1 MDKLITAQWA
11 RETAYNVLSKN
22 IEAEL
27 EECEKKIK
35 EAVSE
40 NKMTTTIYSF
50 GRQMNQKTVQVLE
63 SRGFKVKQHDDQRD
77 GSSLV
82 ISW

>member
-1 MDKLITAQWA
+1 MDTRITAQWA
-11 RETAYNVLSKN
+11 RETADTILSQK
-22 IEAEL
+22 ISAEL
-27 EECEKKIK
+27 KECERKIR

-50 GRQMNQKTVQVLE
+50 YGQLKTVQELE

-77 GSSLV
+77 GSSLT

>member
-1 MDKLITAQWA
+1 MDKGFTAQWA
-11 RETAYNVLSKN
+11 RETSEAVLSKKV
-22 IEAEL
+22 EAEL
-27 EECEKKIK
+27 EICEKKIK

-50 GRQMNQKTVQVLE
+50 YGQSKTVKELE
-63 SRGFKVKQHDDQRD
+63 SRGFKVKQHDNQRD
-77 GSSLV
+77 GSSLT